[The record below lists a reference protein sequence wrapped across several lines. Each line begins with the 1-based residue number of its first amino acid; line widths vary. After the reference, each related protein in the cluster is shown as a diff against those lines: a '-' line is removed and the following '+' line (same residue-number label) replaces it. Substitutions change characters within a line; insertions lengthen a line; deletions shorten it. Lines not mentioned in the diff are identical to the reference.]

1 MSEEFRSVYSE
12 IEFLNILRGKE
23 SPLFDSFPFYD
34 SSFEGLPGI
43 GIDFENYASLLHNPG
58 INYKTQEFEIQQL
71 YYRAMYDDRF
81 VIPIAYMS
89 KMYTMPFILGGLW
102 GQPAKGP
109 VPCDVMVVY
118 KNANK
123 LDVANKM
130 PLTGPAGQL
139 LGQCFIE
146 AGIPDDV
153 SVYATS
159 VIKHDHP
166 DPKSTN
172 FKAAWIKNCNYILQ
186 QEIRLVRPKYILL
199 LGSEA
204 ILAVLGRSL
213 TMTGTQGR
221 AIEYQ
226 YRVSADV
233 TLEAKV
239 VTGLNPVIAVRKPE
253 KLEAVKSSV
262 EYFSKVVQNKHLDLD
277 VVDHRVIRTV
287 SELRELRH
295 EILASSDNNVIAID
309 AEWNGAYPGEKDSY
323 VRTIQISWQPCKA
336 ACVVVHTQGG
346 KEAIEGGIAEAVEEL
361 KLILKSNETR
371 RVRVVGHYLN
381 ADMPW
386 LLSVGLDIR
395 EEYSTPID
403 DYAADGN
410 KGLYGWQKTKTEGGF
425 DTLLAAHSVNETG
438 DFKLEVLGTRL
449 VRVPRYDVE
458 LQKWKKEYC
467 SQNGLDSD
475 GLSGYGDC
483 PDEVLVPYGNYDAD
497 TTRRLFDV
505 YNGVADNYG
514 LLDSDSQGNN
524 SRTPFW
530 ISSRAALAFGEMH
543 MQGMQIDL
551 EAAEELTAHYVKTR
565 DRLLVMLRDRL
576 NWSDFNPN
584 SVSHCREM
592 LFGVKYNGVVDK
604 ETFQPKSV
612 KPEGALSLTLTPYK
626 STGKRPKLW
635 YEIAS
640 KGQEADNYV
649 STDKEVLQMLAD
661 KHPCVELLR
670 DIRYIA
676 QLTRYVLRP
685 GKETEDGESVRDED
699 GRIEHESGLLSYVL
713 ADGRVRS
720 QFFQTK
726 ETGRAS
732 SARPPLQN
740 LGKTAE
746 EKYKAVFKRHGE
758 AIDLKYKYPLR
769 SIVKAR
775 PGYVFVDADYTG
787 AELAIMAW
795 QSGDPNM
802 IDHVRRSG
810 LPEDD
815 PDYYDIHSNVAVSA
829 FGLSCP
835 ATKKG
840 LASIGKGPLRTAAK
854 AVVFGYAYGQQ
865 AEATSRKAK
874 QEGAD
879 VSVDQAQ
886 QLIDGLVAMYPAL
899 PHYFEDCRSRSQDP
913 GYIVNCFGRY
923 RRFVVSSEREVASE
937 QQRQAM
943 NFPIQ
948 SAVADAMSRALDHI
962 FWYRFEQEDPELWY
976 DIVLQVHDAVVLEVP
991 VKCVDWVVN
1000 KVIPICMSERVEV
1013 HPCRLDGTRYNNVES
1028 YHLQVPTPDIFVKW
1042 SVPITK
1048 KECDEIGIS
1057 EGYGVA

>member
-1 MSEEFRSVYSE
+1 VC
-12 IEFLNILRGKE
+12 
-23 SPLFDSFPFYD
+23 
-34 SSFEGLPGI
+34 SSDL
-43 GIDFENYASLLHNPG
+43 
-58 INYKTQEFEIQQL
+58 
-71 YYRAMYDDRF
+71 
-81 VIPIAYMS
+81 
-89 KMYTMPFILGGLW
+89 
-102 GQPAKGP
+102 
-109 VPCDVMVVY
+109 
-118 KNANK
+118 
-123 LDVANKM
+123 
-130 PLTGPAGQL
+130 
-139 LGQCFIE
+139 
-146 AGIPDDV
+146 
-153 SVYATS
+153 
-159 VIKHDHP
+159 IKYDHP

-172 FKAAWIKNCNYILQ
+172 FKACWIKNCNYILQ

-204 ILAVLGRSL
+204 ILAVMGKSL
-213 TMTGTQGR
+213 TITNTQGR
-221 AIEYQ
+221 VIDYT
-226 YRVSADV
+226 YRVSSDCV
-233 TLEAKV
+233 LDAKV
-239 VTGLNPVIAVRKPE
+239 VTSLNPIIAVRKPE
-253 KLEAVKSSV
+253 KLDAIKSAV
-262 EYFSKVVQNKHLDLD
+262 EYFSKVIRDEYITD
-277 VVDHRVIRTV
+277 DDIDHRTIRTV
-287 SELRELRH
+287 DELVALKK
-295 EILASSDNNVIAID
+295 EILASPDNNVIAID
-309 AEWNGAYPGEKDSY
+309 AEWNGAYPGEKNSY
-323 VRTIQISWQPCKA
+323 VRTIQISWKPGKA
-336 ACVVVHTQGG
+336 ACLVMHTQGG
-346 KEAIEGGIAEAVEEL
+346 KEQIVGGIPAAVAQLNE
-361 KLILKSNETR
+361 ILKSTDTR
-371 RVRVVGHYLN
+371 QVRIVGHYLN

-386 LLSVGLDIR
+386 LLHVGLDIR
-395 EEYSTPID
+395 EEYSAPID
-403 DYAADGN
+403 DYQADGSTR
-410 KGLYGWQKTKTEGGF
+410 LYGHQKTKTEGGF

-449 VRVPRYDVE
+449 VGVPRYDVE
-458 LQKWKKEYC
+458 LQKWKKSYC
-467 SQNGLDSD
+467 SEHDLDSD
-475 GLSGYGDC
+475 GLEGYGDC
-483 PDEVLVPYGNYDAD
+483 PDDILIPYGNYDAD

-505 YNGVADNYG
+505 YNGTAEKLG
-514 LLDSDSQGNN
+514 LLDCDSQGND
-524 SRTPFW
+524 SRLPFW
-530 ISSRAALAFGEMH
+530 ISARAALAFGEMH
-543 MQGMQIDL
+543 MKGLQIDL
-551 EAAEELTAHYVKTR
+551 ESAEELTDHYVKTR
-565 DRLLVMLRDRL
+565 DRLLAMLRERL
-576 NWSDFNPN
+576 NWAEFNPN

-604 ETFQPKSV
+604 ETFKPKSV
-612 KPEGALSLTLTPYK
+612 RPDGALSLELMPYK

-635 YEIAS
+635 RDIIQ

-661 KHPCVELLR
+661 RHPCVELLR

-685 GKETEDGESVRDED
+685 GKGVEEGEVVRGDD

-758 AIDLKYKYPLR
+758 TIGLGYKYPLR

-775 PGYVFVDADYTG
+775 PGHVFVDADYTG

-795 QSGDPNM
+795 QSGDENM

-810 LPEDD
+810 LPETD
-815 PDYYDIHSNVAVSA
+815 PGYYDIHSNVAVSA
-829 FGLSCP
+829 FGLDCP

-840 LASIGKGPLRTAAK
+840 LASVGKAALRTAAK

-879 VSVDQAQ
+879 VSVEQAQ

-899 PHYFEDCRSRSQDP
+899 PHYFEDCRRRSQDP

-923 RRFVVSSEREVASE
+923 RRFVASTEREVMSE

-948 SAVADAMSRALDHI
+948 SAVADAMSRALDHLY
-962 FWYRFEQEDPELWY
+962 WYRYENDNNHWY

-991 VKCVDWVVN
+991 VESVDWVVN
-1000 KVIPICMSERVEV
+1000 EVLPTCMSERVDV
-1013 HPCRLDGTRYNNVES
+1013 YPCRLDGTRYTNAGP
-1028 YHLQVPTPDIFVKW
+1028 YHLQVPPPDIFVRW

-1048 KECDEIGIS
+1048 AECKAMRFS
-1057 EGYGVA
+1057 EDYGV